1 MTTSA
6 QVAERQSSLPTN
18 VLLRTTLNQTIRLH
32 HHEFYT
38 IALAMFDMMTS
49 AVSSL
54 ISTAPLRT
62 IARQYFVFKAIP
74 VLLLLLLLLLVSCLL
89 SRNGLWSTRSPRLYW
104 RIFEHFSLHPSFPGL
119 FEVQQWQVSYNR
131 RRTQL
136 HSSQC
141 WVSFPSLYHSFVSMN
156 LIFHIVLLWPRWD
169 TPLSMCCILE
179 VYAQRYLFWWTYV
192 RICFGYN

>member
-74 VLLLLLLLLLVSCLL
+74 VLLLLLLLLLLLVSCLL

-141 WVSFPSLYHSFVSMN
+141 STAESVS
-156 LIFHIVLLWPRWD
+156 RAC
-169 TPLSMCCILE
+169 TTALSQWTWYFILCYYGQGE
-179 VYAQRYLFWWTYV
+179 IHRYLCAVY
-192 RICFGYN
+192 

>member
-6 QVAERQSSLPTN
+6 QVAEHQSSLPTN

-62 IARQYFVFKAIP
+62 IVRQYFVFKAIP

-89 SRNGLWSTRSPRLYW
+89 SRNGLWSTRSPRLYR
-104 RIFEHFSLHPSFPGL
+104 RIFEHFSLHPSFPSL

-131 RRTQL
+131 RRIQL

-141 WVSFPSLYHSFVSMN
+141 STADSVSRACT
-156 LIFHIVLLWPRWD
+156 IA
-169 TPLSMCCILE
+169 LSQWTWYFILCYYGQGE
-179 VYAQRYLFWWTYV
+179 IHRYLCAVY
-192 RICFGYN
+192 